1 MGIKKF
7 GIIFLFSLSKKKYFW
22 GIVLFLLS
30 GIPVL
35 ILFQKTKLE
44 FKSQTDWEVSQ
55 KGFYTSETMW
65 ARGLELR
72 MFAERNRGLDQILN
86 RIS

>member
-1 MGIKKF
+1 M
-7 GIIFLFSLSKKKYFW
+7 LS
-22 GIVLFLLS
+22 LLS

-72 MFAERNRGLDQILN
+72 MLAERNRGLDQILN